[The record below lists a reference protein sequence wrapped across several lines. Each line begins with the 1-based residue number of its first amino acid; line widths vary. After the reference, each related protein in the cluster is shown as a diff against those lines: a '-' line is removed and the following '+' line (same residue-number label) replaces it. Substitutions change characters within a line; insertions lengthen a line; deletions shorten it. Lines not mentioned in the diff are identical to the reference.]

1 VTVGKASLT
10 ITASSTS
17 MTYGGTPPAP
27 TASYSAFAGSDTVA
41 SLTTAPTCSTSATS
55 STPVGTDTG
64 ANTCSGAV
72 DGNYTITY
80 VNGTLTVNKA
90 TPTVSLVSSLN
101 PVLVT
106 NAVIFTATV
115 SSAASTPTGSV
126 SFSDGT
132 TPLGT
137 GTLAAGVATY
147 TSSSLT
153 VGLHS
158 ISAAYS
164 GDANFA
170 SVTSSAV
177 AQVVQDFTVS
187 TPTSGSTPGTS
198 ASATILPGGTAT
210 YALVVGPTGGT
221 TFPSAVTFSVSGL
234 PAGATATITP
244 LTLPAGSA
252 LTNVTLVIQLANQI
266 LAHNPATP
274 LGRGLALAM
283 VGGMF
288 LLPFGEKMRRSARR
302 AQRFAGLLLLV
313 LAATCATLGF
323 TACGG
328 GGSGY
333 FGQPVQNYTV
343 TVTATSGSLSHTTT
357 VNLTV
362 K

>member
-1 VTVGKASLT
+1 
-10 ITASSTS
+10 
-17 MTYGGTPPAP
+17 
-27 TASYSAFAGSDTVA
+27 
-41 SLTTAPTCSTSATS
+41 
-55 STPVGTDTG
+55 
-64 ANTCSGAV
+64 
-72 DGNYTITY
+72 
-80 VNGTLTVNKA
+80 
-90 TPTVSLVSSLN
+90 
-101 PVLVT
+101 
-106 NAVIFTATV
+106 
-115 SSAASTPTGSV
+115 
-126 SFSDGT
+126 
-132 TPLGT
+132 
-137 GTLAAGVATY
+137 
-147 TSSSLT
+147 
-153 VGLHS
+153 
-158 ISAAYS
+158 
-164 GDANFA
+164 
-170 SVTSSAV
+170 
-177 AQVVQDFTVS
+177 VQDFTVS

-244 LTLPAGSA
+244 QTLPAGSA

-288 LLPFGEKMRRSARR
+288 LLPFGGKMRRSARW